1 MFQLTQMRPS
11 MWTTP
16 PPPPGI
22 HQFMDSLGLINLA
35 STLNT
40 QFETHKGGRCI
51 DYCMVSPNILPSVKA
66 FGFLSYDRI
75 TTTNHRPYFLDLHIP
90 TLFVH
95 TPDSPVTPS
104 SRLLKSYLP
113 QRKKICGRSERKLP
127 KTIPPLCS
135 PKASTRSKH
144 QTKVEFITTGQIR
157 KH

>member
-1 MFQLTQMRPS
+1 

-40 QFETHKGGRCI
+40 QFETQKGGRCI
-51 DYCMVSPNILPSVKA
+51 DFCMVLPNILPSVKA

-90 TLFVH
+90 TLFAH

-113 QRKKICGRSERKLP
+113 QQKKRYVEEVKKISKNNIYSPHP
-127 KTIPPLCS
+127 KSFFKKQTPNNSGIQHYRPN
-135 PKASTRSKH
+135 
-144 QTKVEFITTGQIR
+144 TKVLAKR
-157 KH
+157 RLK